1 MCDVLYT
8 QVVLSLS
15 VYFKFSIFFPHNSII
30 FALHT
35 LTIQQQVKVFFLS
48 LSLFLLCCVHSFM
61 KKKKT
66 FVRGMNE
73 VRLCVCVW
81 ERERFFS
88 S

>member
-61 KKKKT
+61 KKKK
-66 FVRGMNE
+66 
-73 VRLCVCVW
+73 LL
-81 ERERFFS
+81 
-88 S
+88 